1 MPRYGLLSIPFA
13 VFRRS
18 PISLRQMPPRSTLSS
33 FLGQLST
40 KTYSSSLATSLWDV
54 DQLLAVGDTAPNFR
68 LPTSNSS
75 YIALSDFLGKKNLV
89 VYFYPKDF
97 TRGCTAEAC
106 TFRDSYEAFTD
117 LGAEVIGISSDS
129 QDSHRDFAQQHH
141 LPFILLSNVDDSA
154 RKAYGVKK
162 TLGLF
167 AGRVSFVIDKKGI
180 IRHIFSSQTRATAHV
195 GEALSVL
202 KSLV

>member
-1 MPRYGLLSIPFA
+1 MTFP
-13 VFRRS
+13 
-18 PISLRQMPPRSTLSS
+18 
-33 FLGQLST
+33 
-40 KTYSSSLATSLWDV
+40 LWEV
-54 DQLLAVGDTAPNFR
+54 RKLLAVGDAAPNFR
-68 LPTSNSS
+68 LSTDNGS
-75 YIALSDFLGKKNLV
+75 YVALEDFLGKQNVV

-106 TFRDSYEAFTD
+106 SFRDSYEAFKD

-141 LPFILLSNVDDSA
+141 LPFILLSDAEGSV

-162 TLGLF
+162 SLGLF

-180 IRHIFSSQTRATAHV
+180 IRLIFSSQTRATAHV
-195 GEALSVL
+195 WEALNVL
-202 KSLV
+202 KSLS

>member
-1 MPRYGLLSIPFA
+1 LTFP
-13 VFRRS
+13 
-18 PISLRQMPPRSTLSS
+18 
-33 FLGQLST
+33 
-40 KTYSSSLATSLWDV
+40 LWEV
-54 DQLLAVGDTAPNFR
+54 RKLLAVGDAAPNFR
-68 LPTSNSS
+68 LSTDNGS
-75 YIALSDFLGKKNLV
+75 YVALEDFLGKQNVV

-106 TFRDSYEAFTD
+106 SFRDSYEAFKD

-141 LPFILLSNVDDSA
+141 LPFILLSDAEGSV

-162 TLGLF
+162 SLGLF

-180 IRHIFSSQTRATAHV
+180 IRLIFSSQTRATAHV
-195 GEALSVL
+195 EEALNVL
-202 KSLV
+202 KSLS

>member
-1 MPRYGLLSIPFA
+1 M
-13 VFRRS
+13 
-18 PISLRQMPPRSTLSS
+18 
-33 FLGQLST
+33 
-40 KTYSSSLATSLWDV
+40 
-54 DQLLAVGDTAPNFR
+54 
-68 LPTSNSS
+68 
-75 YIALSDFLGKKNLV
+75 V

-97 TRGCTAEAC
+97 TSGCTAEAC
-106 TFRDSYEAFTD
+106 SFRDSYEAFKD

-129 QDSHRDFAQQHH
+129 QNSHRDFAQHHH
-141 LPFILLSNVDDSA
+141 LPFILLSDVDGSV

-195 GEALSVL
+195 GEALNIL
-202 KSLV
+202 KSIE